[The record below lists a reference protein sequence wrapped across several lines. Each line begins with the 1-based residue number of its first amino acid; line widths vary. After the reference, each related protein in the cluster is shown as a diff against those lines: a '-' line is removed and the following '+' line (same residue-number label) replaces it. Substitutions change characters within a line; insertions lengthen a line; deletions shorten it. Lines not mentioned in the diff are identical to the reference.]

1 MFWGK
6 NAFLR
11 LRHTKRKGDGMAVCS
26 FRRMAA
32 AFITGVAMFSSV
44 LLLADTTLTPA
55 DESWG
60 TALTVAEGETVVID
74 GGQDAIWSGAVT
86 VSANAV
92 LKTRGAITISGAVT
106 VAAGGTL
113 DVESGIAN
121 CAFGA
126 RQSSCADLA
135 L

>member
-1 MFWGK
+1 
-6 NAFLR
+6 
-11 LRHTKRKGDGMAVCS
+11 
-26 FRRMAA
+26 MAA
-32 AFITGVAMFSSV
+32 AFITGVAMFSAP
-44 LLLADTTLTPA
+44 LLLADAVYTPA
-55 DESWG
+55 SESWG
-60 TALTVAEGETVVID
+60 TELTVAEGETVVID

-92 LKTRGAITISGAVT
+92 LKTRGAITISGTVT
-106 VAAGGTL
+106 VAVGGTL

>member
-1 MFWGK
+1 MVF
-6 NAFLR
+6 
-11 LRHTKRKGDGMAVCS
+11 CS

-32 AFITGVAMFSSV
+32 AIIVGAAAFGASA
-44 LLLADTTLTPA
+44 LLADTTFTPA

-60 TALTVAEGETVVID
+60 TALTVAEGETAVID